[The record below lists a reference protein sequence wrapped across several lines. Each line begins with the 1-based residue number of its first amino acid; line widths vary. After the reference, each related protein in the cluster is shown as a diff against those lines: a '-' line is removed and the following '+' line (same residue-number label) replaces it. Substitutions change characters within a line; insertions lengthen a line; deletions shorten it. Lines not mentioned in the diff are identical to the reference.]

1 MHSQSIGLRRAFNL
15 KEAAEALGGV
25 SIGFLRLESQRGHL
39 QVTRLGRRVLITA
52 EELDRYLAEGAVR
65 KGATEA

>member
-1 MHSQSIGLRRAFNL
+1 VHSQTLSCRKAFSL

-25 SIGFLRLESQRGHL
+25 SVGFLRLESLRGHL
-39 QVTRLGRRVLITA
+39 HVTRLGRRVLITA
-52 EELDRYLAEGAVR
+52 QELDRYLAEGAVR